1 LHHHEAFKLLN
12 TELLK
17 WIVVSTL
24 SIQAFAIAAN
34 MISIKAILRR
44 FTVLALKV
52 EVNSHKNDK

>member
-1 LHHHEAFKLLN
+1 MN
-12 TELLK
+12 
-17 WIVVSTL
+17 VSTL
-24 SIQAFAIAAN
+24 SIQAFTIAAN